1 MSMSSTYTPLP
12 RDMMDMNVAAA
23 PLFLTAG
30 SCAWPYTQLE
40 DSLDQVDLKGEMF
53 DVIST
58 VCGA

>member
-1 MSMSSTYTPLP
+1 MSMSSTFTPLP
-12 RDMMDMNVAAA
+12 RDMMDMNVAAV
-23 PLFLTAG
+23 PLFLTAR
-30 SCAWPYTQLE
+30 SCAWSYTQLE